1 MHSFLTE
8 KFGLDFIEI
17 NPLYLR
23 EMIISFQIMHFETYG
38 IDKSSFEHHIYDIK
52 PYKIELQDL

>member
-8 KFGLDFIEI
+8 TIGLDFIENKFLI

-23 EMIISFQIMHFETYG
+23 EMITSFQIMLFESYD
-38 IDKSSFEHHIYDIK
+38 IDKSSFEHHMYDIK
-52 PYKIELQDL
+52 